1 MDFPK
6 YATITV
12 RKRVKIDYG
21 PNDWDKEYLGRE
33 GFKEEE
39 VQNSIESNLRDEI
52 WEYIND
58 NDINITFD

>member
-21 PNDWDKEYLGRE
+21 PSDWDKEYFERE
-33 GFKEEE
+33 GFTEEE

>member
-1 MDFPK
+1 MSFPK

-21 PNDWDKEYLGRE
+21 PNDWDKEYFERE

-39 VQNSIESNLRDEI
+39 IQNSIELNLRDEI
-52 WEYIND
+52 
-58 NDINITFD
+58 

>member
-21 PNDWDKEYLGRE
+21 PWDKWYYERE
-33 GFKEEE
+33 GFKEDE

>member
-1 MDFPK
+1 MDYPT

-21 PNDWDKEYLGRE
+21 SLDKEYFERE
-33 GFKEEE
+33 GFKEDE
-39 VQNSIESNLRDEI
+39 VKNSIESNLRDKI

-58 NDINITFD
+58 NDISITFD

>member
-12 RKRVKIDYG
+12 RKRIKIDYG
-21 PNDWDKEYLGRE
+21 PDDWDKDYYERE
-33 GFKEEE
+33 GYKEPE
-39 VQNSIESNLRDEI
+39 VQNSLETALRDRI

-58 NDINITFD
+58 NDINITFY